1 MKLNIQ
7 KPVVMLVKLV
17 VLFWVQ
23 GKALQQHF
31 HGQNINK
38 EKKKIPNFE
47 PEGESLY
54 KRRKLN

>member
-38 EKKKIPNFE
+38 EKKKNPILNWREKAFIK
-47 PEGESLY
+47 GE
-54 KRRKLN
+54 N

>member
-7 KPVVMLVKLV
+7 KPVVMLVMFV

-23 GKALQQHF
+23 AKALQQHL

-38 EKKKIPNFE
+38 EKTKYPI
-47 PEGESLY
+47 
-54 KRRKLN
+54 LNWREKAFVKGTN